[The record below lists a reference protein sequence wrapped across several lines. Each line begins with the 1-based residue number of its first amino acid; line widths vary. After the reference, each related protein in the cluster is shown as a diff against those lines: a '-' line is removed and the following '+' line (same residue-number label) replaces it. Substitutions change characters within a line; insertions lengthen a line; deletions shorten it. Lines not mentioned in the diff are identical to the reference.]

1 MKQFDI
7 LKNNNGMALVLA
19 LLLTALLSLLGVWLM
34 YEAGSASRITQAGTR
49 HGAVLNLAEGALQL
63 GFRCIS
69 TSSPAPSY
77 ENLIADSSDPE
88 ERRITQGLPFFMNRE
103 NAPNDA
109 VGIMEAEVRYA
120 GSGGPPP
127 GWMITWQGYGSF
139 HSVYYQPRGVG
150 RLPLTASEGE
160 ARAVVSALTMKV
172 TR

>member
-1 MKQFDI
+1 
-7 LKNNNGMALVLA
+7 MALVLA
-19 LLLTALLSLLGVWLM
+19 LSLTALLSLLGVWLM

-49 HGAVLNLAEGALQL
+49 HGAVLNLADGALQL

-69 TSSPAPSY
+69 QGSPVPSFQ
-77 ENLIADSSDPE
+77 NLIADPSSSEHDPQ
-88 ERRITQGLPFFMNRE
+88 ERRITQGLPGYMNRE

-139 HSVYYQPRGVG
+139 HSIYYQPRGIG
-150 RLPLTASEGE
+150 RIPLTANEGE
-160 ARAVVSALTMKV
+160 AKSVVSALTMKV